1 MRVSLPEM
9 MPEVCLTGCL
19 MAGSMSDLWN
29 VIREEIIGSPA
40 ETLKLLIPATLYT
53 IQNNLLYMALSNLDA
68 ATYQVTYQL
77 KILATALCSVAML
90 HKRLSVPQW
99 VSLFLLMVGVSLVQL
114 ETEVPKVDTDSDSSE
129 EDIDVHPVNRTA
141 GLLAVLV
148 SCLLSGFTGVY
159 FEKLVKGTSQTL
171 WVRSLQLAL
180 FGFVFGLAAVGIT
193 DFGEVTTNGFFQGYN
208 MTTVSVV
215 VLQALGGMLVALV
228 MKYADNILKGFATSI
243 SIVLS
248 AILSYYWLA
257 DFAPGIAFFF
267 GATVVIVAT
276 FVYSIK

>member
-1 MRVSLPEM
+1 VIFKCFITGSL
-9 MPEVCLTGCL
+9 
-19 MAGSMSDLWN
+19 SDLWN
-29 VIREEIIGSPA
+29 VIRDEVIGSPT

-53 IQNNLLYMALSNLDA
+53 IQNNLLFMALTNLDA

-90 HKRLSVPQW
+90 HKRLSLPQW
-99 VSLFLLMVGVSLVQL
+99 ISLVLLMVGVSLVQL
-114 ETEVPKVDTDSDSSE
+114 DTEVPAQAITDSDSSE
-129 EDIDVHPVNRTA
+129 EVAEISTGSRTA
-141 GLLAVLV
+141 GILAVLI

-159 FEKLVKGTSQTL
+159 FEKLVKSTSQTL
-171 WVRSLQLAL
+171 WVRSLQLGI
-180 FGFVFGLAAVGIT
+180 FGFLFGLAAVGIT
-193 DFGEVTTNGFFQGYN
+193 DYGEVTTNGFFQGYN

-215 VLQALGGMLVALV
+215 ILQAIGGLIVALV

-248 AILSYYWLA
+248 TILSYYWLA
-257 DFAPGIAFFF
+257 DFAPSFSFFM
-267 GATVVIVAT
+267 GASVVIIAT

>member
-1 MRVSLPEM
+1 M
-9 MPEVCLTGCL
+9 
-19 MAGSMSDLWN
+19 
-29 VIREEIIGSPA
+29 IREEVIGSPT

-53 IQNNLLYMALSNLDA
+53 IQNNLLFMALTNLDA

-77 KILATALCSVAML
+77 KILTTALCSVAML
-90 HKRLSVPQW
+90 HKRLSTPQW
-99 VSLFLLMVGVSLVQL
+99 VSLVLLMIGVSLVQL
-114 ETEVPKVDTDSDSSE
+114 ETEAQVVEADSSE
-129 EDIDVHPVNRTA
+129 EVSEISTANRTA

-159 FEKLVKGTSQTL
+159 FEKLVKTTSQTL
-171 WVRSLQLAL
+171 WVRSLQLGI
-180 FGFVFGLAAVGIT
+180 FGFLFGLAAVGIT
-193 DFGEVTTNGFFQGYN
+193 DYGEVATNGFFQGYN

-215 VLQALGGMLVALV
+215 ILQAVGGLIVALV

-248 AILSYYWLA
+248 TILSYYWLA
-257 DFAPGIAFFF
+257 DFAPSASFFM